1 MCKKLI
7 FLVSLVFVLGSAWTS
22 PSEAAVPDLVGWWKL
37 DEGSGTTAADS
48 SGRDMH
54 GVLGNAPVWRDD
66 GVHKGCLFFDGDLAH
81 VRITHHDSLNPA
93 AGSFT
98 FAFWANM
105 EVAWGTN
112 GQTVWDLAVNKR
124 DVGSEGYYI
133 GANRDQGS
141 ADQAGYKFM
150 LGDTAATRVDTPYLL
165 VPLAEWVFVTAVL
178 DRDQNVHKISVDG
191 GQTWASATP
200 PPGPIAPTQDLGIGW
215 DIGINNYWFHGRI
228 DDVAL
233 FSRALTPEEVLAVYT
248 LGPLALDPT
257 KASKP
262 NLDDGATDV
271 PRDVVLSWTPG
282 EFAAPTNGHKVYF
295 GESFNDVNDGIGGIT
310 LSASSYDPGRLDFET
325 TYYWRVDEV
334 NGAPDFAVHQ
344 GFVWS
349 FTIEPVGYPIDG
361 ANIAATAS
369 SVDQPDFGPENTING
384 SGLDPDDL
392 HSTEAMDMWLSG
404 DEPQGAWIQYELDKV
419 YKLHEMWAWNSNQAV
434 ENLFGL
440 GLRDVAVEYS
450 TDGVEWT
457 ALADVPEFAQAP
469 GTSDYPHNTTVDF
482 GGAVAKYVKLTAN
495 SNWGGIVAQYSLSEV
510 RFFYIPLRAKEPST
524 DSGATDVDVNVT
536 LGWRAGREAATHDVY
551 LSTDEQAVIDGTA
564 LAVNVTDAGYS
575 SALDLGNTY
584 YWRIDEANEV
594 ETPTKWQGSVWDF
607 TTQEFIVVD
616 DFESY
621 NSIETGEPGSNLIYE
636 TWKDGFDNSD
646 PTING
651 STMGYTELY
660 QPTMESGIVHGGQQS
675 APMQY
680 NNTTAALSEVT
691 WTFAPQDWTKHG
703 VQTLTLWFDGA
714 AGNTGQLYV
723 KVNGTKVVYDGD
735 AADMQRGW
743 QAWNIELASFGVDL
757 QSVTT
762 LAIGVE
768 GFGATGTLLLDD
780 IRLYA
785 YSRQLITPTEPDNA
799 GLIGHWKF
807 DGDTL
812 DSSGLG
818 NHGTANG
825 GPTYEVGK
833 FGQAMTFDGIDDYV
847 TIDSVTASI
856 TNDDITLAGWVK
868 TDDTGS
874 VYWFSCNGPANENVA
889 LFAILG
895 GQVAMYDI
903 STAEG
908 HSSTLVNDSEWHH
921 LAYSRIGSTGYVY
934 VDGNLENTHTA
945 NFRFT
950 DPGNRWS
957 IGQEWD
963 TTTASNFL
971 AGTVDDARIYD
982 YGLSYGEIAGLAGR
996 TQPFDKPF

>member
-1 MCKKLI
+1 
-7 FLVSLVFVLGSAWTS
+7 
-22 PSEAAVPDLVGWWKL
+22 
-37 DEGSGTTAADS
+37 
-48 SGRDMH
+48 
-54 GVLGNAPVWRDD
+54 
-66 GVHKGCLFFDGDLAH
+66 
-81 VRITHHDSLNPA
+81 
-93 AGSFT
+93 
-98 FAFWANM
+98 
-105 EVAWGTN
+105 
-112 GQTVWDLAVNKR
+112 
-124 DVGSEGYYI
+124 
-133 GANRDQGS
+133 
-141 ADQAGYKFM
+141 M

-178 DRDQNVHKISVDG
+178 DRDQNVHRISVDG

-215 DIGINNYWFHGRI
+215 DIGINEYWFHGRI

-310 LSASSYDPGRLDFET
+310 LSASSYDPGRLDLET

-349 FTIEPVGYPIDG
+349 FRTEPAGYPIDG
-361 ANIAATAS
+361 ANITATAS

-457 ALADVPEFAQAP
+457 TLADVPEFAQAP
-469 GTSDYPHNTTVDF
+469 GTSDYAHNTTVDF

-495 SNWGGIVAQYSLSEV
+495 SNWRGIVAQYSLSEV

-536 LGWRAGREAATHDVY
+536 LGWRAGRKAATHDVY

-564 LAVNVTDAGYS
+564 LAVNVTDASYS

-594 ETPTKWQGSVWDF
+594 ETPTTWQGNVWNF

-621 NSIETGEPGSNLIYE
+621 NDIEAGEEGSKLIYL
-636 TWKDGFDNSD
+636 TWVDGIDNPSA
-646 PTING
+646 NG
-651 STMGYTELY
+651 STMGYSEPF
-660 QPTMESGIVHGGQQS
+660 QPTMETSIVFDGAQS
-675 APMQY
+675 VPLFY
-680 NNTTAALSEVT
+680 NNTVAASSEVT
-691 WTFAPQDWTKHG
+691 TNVTDLQAGQDWT
-703 VQTLTLWFDGA
+703 
-714 AGNTGQLYV
+714 
-723 KVNGTKVVYDGD
+723 
-735 AADMQRGW
+735 
-743 QAWNIELASFGVDL
+743 S
-757 QSVTT
+757 
-762 LAIGVE
+762 
-768 GFGATGTLLLDD
+768 
-780 IRLYA
+780 
-785 YSRQLITPTEPDNA
+785 
-799 GLIGHWKF
+799 
-807 DGDTL
+807 
-812 DSSGLG
+812 
-818 NHGTANG
+818 
-825 GPTYEVGK
+825 
-833 FGQAMTFDGIDDYV
+833 
-847 TIDSVTASI
+847 TASR
-856 TNDDITLAGWVK
+856 
-868 TDDTGS
+868 
-874 VYWFSCNGPANENVA
+874 P
-889 LFAILG
+889 
-895 GQVAMYDI
+895 
-903 STAEG
+903 
-908 HSSTLVNDSEWHH
+908 
-921 LAYSRIGSTGYVY
+921 
-934 VDGNLENTHTA
+934 
-945 NFRFT
+945 
-950 DPGNRWS
+950 
-957 IGQEWD
+957 
-963 TTTASNFL
+963 
-971 AGTVDDARIYD
+971 
-982 YGLSYGEIAGLAGR
+982 
-996 TQPFDKPF
+996 